1 MVIDHAP
8 PARVSPP
15 AHHGRARS
23 IRAIAVAGIFLGFAG
38 CGKLAPFVPTPTP
51 VVERMLEMAAVTKD
65 DIVYDLGSG
74 DGRILITAAKKY
86 GARGVGFEIDPELI
100 REARENARVAGVE
113 HLVEF
118 RQQDLLTATFFDA
131 TVVTIYLGPS
141 SNLRL
146 RPALRQQLRPGAR
159 VVSHDYDMG
168 NWEPDRTEEASI
180 GGNTHMIYLWRIS
193 D

>member
-1 MVIDHAP
+1 M
-8 PARVSPP
+8 SPP
-15 AHHGRARS
+15 AWPVGLRGV
-23 IRAIAVAGIFLGFAG
+23 RAIAFAGIFLGFTG

-51 VVERMLEMAAVTKD
+51 VVARMLEMAAVTRD

-74 DGRILITAAKKY
+74 DGRILITAARKY

-100 REARENARVAGVE
+100 QKARENARAAGVE

-141 SNLRL
+141 SNLRV
-146 RPALRQQLRPGAR
+146 RPALRHQLRPGAR

-168 NWEPDRTEEASI
+168 NWEPDRMEEVSI

-193 D
+193 N